1 MSRCVSFR
9 RFRDPALRFP
19 PLAPAGDSSPASQV
33 LSECSDFPSSVPP
46 RSLSF
51 ARAVPRTAARREAA
65 GSCCCRLLLGTAPVP
80 QSSAFV
86 SLSWRRRDL
95 PGSSATPLRTCP
107 ALRPRRTGCAKAT
120 NDAPDVAFRAVDGV
134 GSAFSHLSRLNH
146 TACSLAVY
154 ASQLGSLRSN
164 TTQDSLPTG
173 GQPWRDRTLTC
184 WVASGGFHSASTHIV
199 PPPRGF
205 PGAPTAVTP
214 LLWRSGRQLGCR
226 AEAGPCQLHTKV
238 SRRLHKLRQCRQKWS
253 TANPKAS
260 RDDFAQVIHTR
271 SN

>member
-1 MSRCVSFR
+1 MSRRVSFR

-19 PLAPAGDSSPASQV
+19 PLAPAGNSSPASQV
-33 LSECSDFPSSVPP
+33 LSECSDFPSFVPP

-65 GSCCCRLLLGTAPVP
+65 GSCRSRLLFGSTPVP
-80 QSSAFV
+80 QSSAFD
-86 SLSWRRRDL
+86 SLSWRRQDL

-120 NDAPDVAFRAVDGV
+120 NDAPDVAFRSVDDV
-134 GSAFSHLSRLNH
+134 GSTIGHISRLNH

-154 ASQLGSLRSN
+154 ASRLGLLRSD

-173 GQPWRDRTLTC
+173 GQPCWGGTLTR
-184 WVASGGFHSASTHIV
+184 WVASGGFHSVLQLTSF

-205 PGAPTAVTP
+205 PGAPTGVTP
-214 LLWRSGRQLGCR
+214 SRLRCCRQLGCR
-226 AEAGPCQLHTKV
+226 AEAGPHQLQRGQV
-238 SRRLHKLRQCRQKWS
+238 SRFLKKRAVTQPVR
-253 TANPKAS
+253 
-260 RDDFAQVIHTR
+260 
-271 SN
+271 